1 MPSGIPLQGS
11 GSDKSPVVYSGE
23 KKSDAFLRFVQ
34 EKAGVWIGLPGQVKE
49 LDAIAKKFGTAADKT
64 GLVAEAKALGMS
76 DEARRPRDAEGE
88 GDGRVGRRRAGCRA
102 GCGAAV
108 RVRAASLRVQLRH
121 GLER

>member
-11 GSDKSPVVYSGE
+11 GSDKSPVVHSGE
-23 KKSDAFLRFVQ
+23 TKSDAFLRFVQ

-88 GDGRVGRRRAGCRA
+88 GDGWRERRDDIEKMKQKESGGGSDA
-102 GCGAAV
+102 
-108 RVRAASLRVQLRH
+108 LI
-121 GLER
+121 